1 MPKTEFAAKIKQFD
15 IKFRA
20 SKEKRKTQEQ
30 WILNFTYPDKSSN
43 EYMEYLQDCTDYK
56 NGNYFLIKQVN
67 NEIQQSNKI

>member
-1 MPKTEFAAKIKQFD
+1 MPKTEFEAKIKQFD

-43 EYMEYLQDCTDYK
+43 EYMEYFC
-56 NGNYFLIKQVN
+56 
-67 NEIQQSNKI
+67 